1 MNGVASIAAVVLAVV
16 FGWAALAKAVRHRPT
31 VEAFGALGLPR
42 PELLAVGVPL
52 VEVVVALALLAR
64 PAVGG
69 ALALALLA
77 AFTLVVVRGVLS
89 GSSTGCGCFGARRV
103 EPVGPADVV
112 RNGLLA
118 AFAALATGTRTLVR
132 PGWGAAVAM
141 AGFVAVAA
149 GVQTWAR
156 RRVSARETP
165 ARRSGPNR
173 TRA

>member
-1 MNGVASIAAVVLAVV
+1 MSGVASIAASVLAAV

-31 VEAFGALGLPR
+31 VDAFAALGLPR
-42 PELLAVGVPL
+42 PELLAVGVP
-52 VEVVVALALLAR
+52 VIEVVVAAALLAR

-89 GSSTGCGCFGARRV
+89 GTSNGCGCFGARRV

-141 AGFVAVAA
+141 AAFVAVAA

-156 RRVSARETP
+156 RRVG
-165 ARRSGPNR
+165 ARRAAPAGSGPTR